1 MTYPRSE
8 WTTREQLVELL
19 RETPPATD
27 EQVCYVYDR
36 LIVSLSAPG
45 AALGFFAGAARIC
58 LLRPHLA
65 ERVLREPINALVCL
79 DIETPEQVADFLR
92 MNTDGVWLE
101 KEAGLDGIKWLVDEV
116 PKMTSLLARLL
127 AEKVSRNSPDNG

>member
-1 MTYPRSE
+1 MST
-8 WTTREQLVELL
+8 
-19 RETPPATD
+19 
-27 EQVCYVYDR
+27 DR

-65 ERVLREPINALVCL
+65 KRVLRMPIDALVCL
-79 DIETPEQVADFLR
+79 GIETPEQVADFLR
-92 MNTDGVWLE
+92 MNTYGAWFE

-116 PKMTSLLARLL
+116 PKMTDLLTLL
-127 AEKVSRNSPDNG
+127 LVEQIAVNSPDND

>member
-1 MTYPRSE
+1 MTYPFSE
-8 WTTREQLVELL
+8 RTNREQLIELL
-19 RETPPATD
+19 RTTPPATD

-79 DIETPEQVADFLR
+79 GIETPEQVADFLR
-92 MNTDGVWLE
+92 MNTDGVWFE
-101 KEAGLDGIKWLVDEV
+101 KEAGPDGIKWLVDEV
-116 PKMTSLLARLL
+116 PKMTRLL
-127 AEKVSRNSPDNG
+127 TRLIAEEVARNSPGND

>member
-1 MTYPRSE
+1 MMYPRNE
-8 WTTREQLVELL
+8 WTKIEQLAEILQAIQA
-19 RETPPATD
+19 ATD
-27 EQVCYVYDR
+27 EQLCYVYDR

-79 DIETPEQVADFLR
+79 GIETPEQVASFLR
-92 MNTDGVWLE
+92 LNTDGIWFE
-101 KEAGLDGIKWLVDEV
+101 QEAGLDGIKWLVDEV

-127 AEKVSRNSPDNG
+127 AEEIARNS